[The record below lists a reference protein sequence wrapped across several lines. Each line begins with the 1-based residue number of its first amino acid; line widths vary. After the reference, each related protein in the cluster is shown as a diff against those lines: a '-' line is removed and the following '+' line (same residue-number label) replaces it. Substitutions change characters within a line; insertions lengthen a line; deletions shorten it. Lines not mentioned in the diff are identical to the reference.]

1 MPFSRALAKNYIAL
15 DDFVEITKKYAK
27 GIIPA
32 NLFLEDDDDDELAG
46 KSPEDL
52 PLRLKVSFHFQ
63 YRVEVSF
70 SKMPSPQNQVLVLGR
85 PRGPAGVPAHPGPSG
100 LGGVTREVWTGWRGG
115 GSVWCEGRAHPGHR
129 RRPASS
135 SRWQGTVSSMCGE
148 PGVAGRALV
157 RTRSFSGPCGEAC
170 SADTLHGRAALP
182 GSPPVPL
189 TGLNHQG
196 P

>member
-63 YRVEVSF
+63 YRVELSF

-85 PRGPAGVPAHPGPSG
+85 PGGPAGVPAHPGPSG

-129 RRPASS
+129 CRPASS
-135 SRWQGTVSSMCGE
+135 SRWQGTVSAARVESREWRGGPWCE
-148 PGVAGRALV
+148 RVRFLGRVVRLAV
-157 RTRSFSGPCGEAC
+157 RTHCVAVLPSRVHPQFRSRG
-170 SADTLHGRAALP
+170 
-182 GSPPVPL
+182 
-189 TGLNHQG
+189 
-196 P
+196 